1 MKTKV
6 AKLLVLAVVLLSFSG
21 CTLFSPWND
30 VAEISFKVDGEELKT
45 PEYTLEFGEKVT
57 ISVVVKDAFAQELKK
72 CTIKWS
78 IENDAIGTFESN
90 EGYNEGYTVVFNAAA
105 AGEEY
110 IEGKINI
117 AVESSLT
124 GKTHYET
131 LKIIV
136 GTKEVEE

>member
-6 AKLLVLAVVLLSFSG
+6 AKLLVLAVVFLSFSG
-21 CTLFSPWND
+21 CTLFSSWND

-45 PEYTLEFGEKVT
+45 SEYTLEFGEEVP
-57 ISVVVKDAFAQELKK
+57 ISVVVKDEFAQELEN

-78 IENDAIGTFESN
+78 IKDDAIGTLESN
-90 EGYNEGYTVVFNAAA
+90 EGYDVVFEAAA
-105 AGEEY
+105 AGEKPS

-117 AVESSLT
+117 TVESSLT
-124 GKTHYET
+124 GKTYYKT

>member
-45 PEYTLEFGEKVT
+45 SEYTLEFDEEVP

-72 CTIKWS
+72 CTINWS
-78 IENDAIGTFESN
+78 IENDAIGILEPN
-90 EGYNEGYTVVFNAAA
+90 EGYNVVFKAAA
-105 AGEEY
+105 AGEESY
-110 IEGKINI
+110 IEGMINI

-124 GKTHYET
+124 GKTRYKT

-136 GTKEVEE
+136 TKEVEE

>member
-6 AKLLVLAVVLLSFSG
+6 AKLLVLAGVLLSFSG

-45 PEYTLEFGEKVT
+45 SEYTLEFDEDVT
-57 ISVVVKDAFAQELKK
+57 ISVVVKDAFAQELEK
-72 CTIKWS
+72 CTIRWS
-78 IENDAIGTFESN
+78 IENDAIGTLESN
-90 EGYNEGYTVVFNAAA
+90 EGYDVVVKAAA
-105 AGEEY
+105 AGEQQY

-117 AVESSLT
+117 TVESSLT
-124 GKTHYET
+124 GKTHSKT

>member
-45 PEYTLEFGEKVT
+45 SEYTLEFGEKVS
-57 ISVVVKDAFAQELKK
+57 ISVVVKDAFAQELEK

-78 IENDAIGTFESN
+78 IENDAIGTLESN
-90 EGYNEGYTVVFNAAA
+90 EGYNVVFKAAE
-105 AGEEY
+105 AGEEPY

>member
-30 VAEISFKVDGEELKT
+30 VAEISFKVDGKELKT
-45 PEYTLEFGEKVT
+45 SEYTLEFGEKVT

-78 IENDAIGTFESN
+78 IENDAIGTLESN
-90 EGYNEGYTVVFNAAA
+90 EGYNVVFKAAE
-105 AGEEY
+105 AGEEQY

-124 GKTHYET
+124 GKTHDET